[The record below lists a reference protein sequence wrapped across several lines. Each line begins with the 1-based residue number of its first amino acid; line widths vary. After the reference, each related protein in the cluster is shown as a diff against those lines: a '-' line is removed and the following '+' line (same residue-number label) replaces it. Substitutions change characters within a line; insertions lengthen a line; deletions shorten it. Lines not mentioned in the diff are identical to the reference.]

1 MSINNQLEIKIA
13 KLREKLSLTQLEVA
27 QKVGVREST
36 IANWEN
42 GRSGIQWLVRL
53 VKLCECLN
61 CKPQDLF
68 EYIGFEPEEELLDE
82 FQGKST
88 NFPKSNLEQRQEQ
101 SDNCKNRKNFSE
113 TIEKFQGKG
122 HSFIEDDLK
131 QWQGQGNTSK
141 NSSLFLEVP
150 SEIPTNEISKK
161 FKEQKGS

>member
-1 MSINNQLEIKIA
+1 MSINNQLKIKIA

-42 GRSGIQWLVRL
+42 GRSGVQWLVRL

-82 FQGKST
+82 FQGKCD
-88 NFPKSNLEQRQEQ
+88 NFTKSNLEQRQEQ
-101 SDNCKNRKNFSE
+101 SDNCKNRKSIPE

-122 HSFIEDDLK
+122 HSFIEGDLK
-131 QWQGQGNTSK
+131 QWQGQGNTSNK
-141 NSSLFLEVP
+141 NEEFFSVP
-150 SEIPTNEISKK
+150 SEVTTNEISEK
-161 FKEQKGS
+161 FKEQKG